1 MERSSGT
8 PMWIPFLMKKGF
20 HMSSRLCTHLNKM
33 ELLRGRTRLLLR
45 WQGQCLMNTR
55 RQNTFGRKRL
65 RRLVM
70 LQIDSIFT
78 SFLVK
83 RRMSYSPVTNH
94 KLDTFEYLAQ
104 NVTFLIS
111 IIVQSLLLN
120 LMKVFYLVTDRTLT
134 PTVSTTTSL
143 EKLKRR

>member
-1 MERSSGT
+1 
-8 PMWIPFLMKKGF
+8 MWIPFLTKKGF
-20 HMSSRLCTHLNKM
+20 HMSSPLRTRLNKM
-33 ELLRGRTRLLLR
+33 ELLRGRIGHLLR
-45 WQGQCLMNTR
+45 WRGQCLTNTR

-65 RRLVM
+65 RQLVT
-70 LQIDSIFT
+70 LLIDSIFT

-83 RRMSYSPVTNH
+83 WRMNYSPVTNH
-94 KLDTFEYLAQ
+94 KLDTLEYLAQ

-134 PTVSTTTSL
+134 PTMSTRTSL